1 MVDQTGSFGYDRDF
15 SGLYDAV
22 TGLIKDYLKTHEDR
36 GSKVIEFH
44 PPSQLRELVDVSV
57 PEEGVEETVVVEL
70 VKTILKYSVHT
81 GNKLGGAMAEF
92 EALNAIFRPLG
103 PLSSFFY
110 ARRY

>member
-36 GSKVIEFH
+36 DSKVIEFL

-70 VKTILKYSVHT
+70 VKTVLKYSVHT
-81 GNKLGGAMAEF
+81 GNYIMGGVMTQ
-92 EALNAIFRPLG
+92 
-103 PLSSFFY
+103 SY
-110 ARRY
+110 TYMYM